1 MTIRV
6 AIAED
11 DQIVCDHLAAIVSA
25 MEGFQVI
32 GTCGNGD
39 EIVGIARTGAPHIIL
54 LDIEMPGKDGLEAAQ
69 EIFKINPEIALIFVT
84 GHTDFSLEA
93 FEVKAFDYILKPFTE
108 ERVIVTLKRVAKII
122 TALKVKSDEEKSR
135 LTIKNGGKTV
145 VIEANSITHIEKL
158 KDVKRLVFNT
168 DQARYELRQT
178 LEEVL
183 TLLPSQFFR
192 CHKSFIIN
200 LDRVESVRPNGV
212 NSYMAYIDQGK
223 IEIPVGKN
231 HYAEMLERIG
241 AKRGRNAVKTE
252 TKKRSQISSA
262 EAQLTS

>member
-1 MTIRV
+1 MPIRV

-11 DQIVCDHLAAIVSA
+11 EQIVCDHLAAIVSA
-25 MEGFQVI
+25 QEGFEVI
-32 GTCGNGD
+32 ATCGNGD
-39 EIVGIARTGAPHIIL
+39 ELLGIVQTSAPQIVL
-54 LDIEMPGKDGLEAAQ
+54 LDIEMPGKDGFEVAQ
-69 EIFKINPEIALIFVT
+69 ELSKQNPDIALIFVT
-84 GHTDFSLEA
+84 GHTNFSVEA
-93 FEVKAFDYILKPFTE
+93 FEVKAFDYVLKPFTE
-108 ERVIVTLKRVAKII
+108 DRVISSLKRVGKIV
-122 TALKVKSDEEKSR
+122 TALKTKADDDKSR

-145 VIEANSITHIEKL
+145 VIDVNTITFIEKL

-168 DQARYELRQT
+168 DMERHELRQT

-183 TLLPSQFFR
+183 SLLPSQFFR

-200 LDRVESVRPNGV
+200 LDRVEAVRPNGV

-241 AKRGRNAVKTE
+241 AKRDRNAAKAE
-252 TKKRSQISSA
+252 INKRSLKSSA
-262 EAQLTS
+262 EAL